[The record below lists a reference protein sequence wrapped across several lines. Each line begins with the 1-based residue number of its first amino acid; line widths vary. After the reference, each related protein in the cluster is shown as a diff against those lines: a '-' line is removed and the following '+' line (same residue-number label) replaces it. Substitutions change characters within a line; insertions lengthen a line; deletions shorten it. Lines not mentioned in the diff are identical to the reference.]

1 MKDSWADRAASLL
14 VKDSANDF
22 YKKILYREST
32 GSSNEWMKEAGEAG
46 DPSCIVGIAEEQTAG
61 KGRLGRTWV
70 SPKGENIYFSLL
82 LRPDAAPRHAASL
95 TLVMGLSTAQAI
107 RETTGLPVGIK
118 WPNDVVI
125 NHRKVCGILTE
136 MKADPEKIDYVVI
149 GIGINVN
156 QTEFTEG
163 ISATATSLRLE
174 ADMQEIDR
182 ADLLVSVLRH
192 FRENFILYEKTEDL
206 FGLRE
211 EYDALLV
218 NRGERVRIEDPKG
231 PYTAVSK
238 GIDATGALI
247 VVREDGTEER
257 ISSGEVSVRGLYGYV

>member
-1 MKDSWADRAASLL
+1 MKDNWADRAASILFE
-14 VKDSANDF
+14 DGADDF

-46 DPSCIVGIAEEQTAG
+46 EPACIAGIAEEQTAG
-61 KGRLGRTWV
+61 KGRLGRTWI

-82 LRPDAAPRHAASL
+82 LRPDVEPRHAATL
-95 TLVMGLSTAQAI
+95 TLVMGLSVAQAV

-125 NHRKVCGILTE
+125 SHRKVCGILTE
-136 MKADPEKIDYVVI
+136 MKTDMEKIDYVVV
-149 GIGINVN
+149 GTGINVN
-156 QTEFTEG
+156 QTEFAEG
-163 ISATATSLRLE
+163 ISAMATSLRIE
-174 ADMQEIDR
+174 SGMKEIDR
-182 ADLLVSVLRH
+182 AAVLASVLRH
-192 FRENFILYEKTEDL
+192 FRENFILYEETEDL
-206 FGLRE
+206 SGLRAV
-211 EYDALLV
+211 YDALLV

>member
-1 MKDSWADRAASLL
+1 MKDNWADRAASLL
-14 VKDSANDF
+14 REECADDF

-46 DPSCIVGIAEEQTAG
+46 EPSCIAGIAEEQTAG

-82 LRPDAAPRHAASL
+82 LRPDVEPRHAATL
-95 TLVMGLSTAQAI
+95 TLVMGLTVAQAI

-136 MKADPEKIDYVVI
+136 MKADPEKIEYVVI
-149 GIGINVN
+149 GTGINVN
-156 QTEFTEG
+156 QTDFAEA
-163 ISATATSLRLE
+163 ISSMATSLRIESGMREINRAVLLE
-174 ADMQEIDR
+174 
-182 ADLLVSVLRH
+182 SVLRH
-192 FRENFILYEKTEDL
+192 FRENFLLFEKTEDL
-206 FGLRE
+206 SGLME
-211 EYDALLV
+211 AYDALLV
-218 NRGERVRIEDPKG
+218 NRGQCVRIEDPKG

-238 GIDATGALI
+238 GIDETGALI

>member
-14 VKDSANDF
+14 VKESADDF

-32 GSSNEWMKEAGEAG
+32 GSSNEWMKEAGAAG
-46 DPSCIVGIAEEQTAG
+46 EPACTVGIAEEQTAG

-192 FRENFILYEKTEDL
+192 FRE
-206 FGLRE
+206 
-211 EYDALLV
+211 
-218 NRGERVRIEDPKG
+218 RVRIEDPKG

>member
-14 VKDSANDF
+14 VKDSADDF

-32 GSSNEWMKEAGEAG
+32 GSSNEWMKEAGAAG
-46 DPSCIVGIAEEQTAG
+46 EPACIVGIAEEQTAG

-82 LRPDAAPRHAASL
+82 LRPDAAPCHAAAL

-136 MKADPEKIDYVVI
+136 MKADPERIDYVVI

>member
-1 MKDSWADRAASLL
+1 
-14 VKDSANDF
+14 
-22 YKKILYREST
+22 
-32 GSSNEWMKEAGEAG
+32 
-46 DPSCIVGIAEEQTAG
+46 
-61 KGRLGRTWV
+61 
-70 SPKGENIYFSLL
+70 
-82 LRPDAAPRHAASL
+82 
-95 TLVMGLSTAQAI
+95 
-107 RETTGLPVGIK
+107 
-118 WPNDVVI
+118 
-125 NHRKVCGILTE
+125 

-231 PYTAVSK
+231 PYIAVSK

>member
-14 VKDSANDF
+14 VKESADDF

-32 GSSNEWMKEAGEAG
+32 GSSNEWMKEAGAAG
-46 DPSCIVGIAEEQTAG
+46 EPACTVGIAEEQTAG

-136 MKADPEKIDYVVI
+136 MKADPCGILTEMKADPEKIDYVVI

-182 ADLLVSVLRH
+182 ADLLVS
-192 FRENFILYEKTEDL
+192 
-206 FGLRE
+206 
-211 EYDALLV
+211 YDALLV

>member
-14 VKDSANDF
+14 VKESADDF

-32 GSSNEWMKEAGEAG
+32 GSSNEWMKEAGAAG
-46 DPSCIVGIAEEQTAG
+46 EPACTVGIAEEQTAG

-125 NHRKVCGILTE
+125 NHRKVCW
-136 MKADPEKIDYVVI
+136 
-149 GIGINVN
+149 INVN
-156 QTEFTEG
+156 QTEFAEG